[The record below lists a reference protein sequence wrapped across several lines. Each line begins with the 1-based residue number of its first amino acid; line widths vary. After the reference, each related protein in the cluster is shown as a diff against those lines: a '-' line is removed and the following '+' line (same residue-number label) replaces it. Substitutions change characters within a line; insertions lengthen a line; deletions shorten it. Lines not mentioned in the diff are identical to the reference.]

1 MEKRIYKPRE
11 QDHDHL
17 VSPQAFS
24 LLFEF
29 FYHSPWWKTEDVP
42 FADKFKDKKKQIS
55 SLLNNAKVWRN
66 AILWVEIKNVTKNWH
81 SVKMDEA
88 QCWKMDNNF
97 SSRVILFLCSKFQMI
112 HWLMQS
118 EQPMLIMVIYFKYM
132 YINVQYMHVHS
143 FFLSWLLKPSYIPVS
158 SIWYYKL

>member
-1 MEKRIYKPRE
+1 MIILCLLKPFLCYLNFSITVLDERLKMF
-11 QDHDHL
+11 HL
-17 VSPQAFS
+17 LIS
-24 LLFEF
+24 L
-29 FYHSPWWKTEDVP
+29 KI
-42 FADKFKDKKKQIS
+42 KKKQIS

-66 AILWVEIKNVTKNWH
+66 AILLWVEIKNVTKNWH

-88 QCWKMDNNF
+88 QCWKTDNNF
-97 SSRVILFLCSKFQMI
+97 SSRVILSLCSKFQMI
-112 HWLMQS
+112 HWLVQS

>member
-1 MEKRIYKPRE
+1 MIILCLLKPFLCYLNFSITVLDERLKMF
-11 QDHDHL
+11 HL
-17 VSPQAFS
+17 LIS
-24 LLFEF
+24 L
-29 FYHSPWWKTEDVP
+29 KI
-42 FADKFKDKKKQIS
+42 KKKQIS

-66 AILWVEIKNVTKNWH
+66 AILLWVEIKNVTKNWH

-88 QCWKMDNNF
+88 QCWKTDNNF

>member
-1 MEKRIYKPRE
+1 MIILCLLKPFLCYLNFSITVLDERLKMF
-11 QDHDHL
+11 HL
-17 VSPQAFS
+17 LIS
-24 LLFEF
+24 L
-29 FYHSPWWKTEDVP
+29 KI
-42 FADKFKDKKKQIS
+42 KKKQIS

-66 AILWVEIKNVTKNWH
+66 AILLWVEIKNVTKNWH

-88 QCWKMDNNF
+88 QCWKTDNNF

-112 HWLMQS
+112 HWLVQS

>member
-1 MEKRIYKPRE
+1 MIILCLLKPFLCYLNFPITVLDERLKMF
-11 QDHDHL
+11 HL
-17 VSPQAFS
+17 LIS
-24 LLFEF
+24 L
-29 FYHSPWWKTEDVP
+29 KI
-42 FADKFKDKKKQIS
+42 KKKQIS

-66 AILWVEIKNVTKNWH
+66 AILLWVEIKNVTKNWH

-88 QCWKMDNNF
+88 QCWKTDNNF

>member
-1 MEKRIYKPRE
+1 MIILCLLKPFLCYLNFSITVLDERLKMF
-11 QDHDHL
+11 HL
-17 VSPQAFS
+17 LIS
-24 LLFEF
+24 L
-29 FYHSPWWKTEDVP
+29 KI
-42 FADKFKDKKKQIS
+42 KKKQIS

-88 QCWKMDNNF
+88 QCWKTDNNF
-97 SSRVILFLCSKFQMI
+97 SSRVILFLRSKFQMI

-158 SIWYYKL
+158 SICHYKL